1 MSLHVVVVGAGI
13 VGAATAIELLR
24 DGCQV
29 TIIEPGIPGGEQAA
43 SYGNGAWLS
52 PSSVVPMSMPGLW
65 KKVPGFLL
73 DPLGPLTIRWKSLPT
88 LVPWL
93 VRFILSGST
102 VSRVEKTARALSAL
116 LADAPSRHAAL
127 AREAGV
133 PHLIEQRGL
142 LYVYPERAA
151 FESEALAWR
160 LRRDNGIH
168 WIELEGDELYRREP
182 TLDRRYRF
190 GALVEAGAHCVD
202 PGEYVAALVRHAQ
215 SLGATLCRARATGFD
230 VQDGRL
236 AAVLTDQGAITCDRA
251 VIAAGIRSRE
261 LAKAAGDRVSLES
274 ERGYHVVI
282 TDPEVAPKTPVM
294 PSDGKMA
301 NTLTTGGLRASG
313 QVELASVDAPPNW
326 KRADVL
332 LNHLRRT
339 YPALPREIAA
349 DRIKYWMG
357 HRPSTS
363 DGLPVIGPASATSD
377 IIHAFG
383 HGHVGLASAPMT
395 ALLVAEII
403 GERTPSVPITA
414 YSASRF

>member
-1 MSLHVVVVGAGI
+1 
-13 VGAATAIELLR
+13 
-24 DGCQV
+24 
-29 TIIEPGIPGGEQAA
+29 
-43 SYGNGAWLS
+43 
-52 PSSVVPMSMPGLW
+52 
-65 KKVPGFLL
+65 
-73 DPLGPLTIRWKSLPT
+73 
-88 LVPWL
+88 
-93 VRFILSGST
+93 
-102 VSRVEKTARALSAL
+102 LSAL
-116 LADAPSRHAAL
+116 LADAPSRHGAL

-142 LYVYPERAA
+142 LYVYPERTA

-160 LRRDNGIH
+160 LRRDNGVR
-168 WIELEGDELYRREP
+168 WIELAGDELYQREP
-182 TLDRRYRF
+182 ALDRCYRF

-215 SLGATLCRARATGFD
+215 SLGAPLCRARATGFD
-230 VQDGRL
+230 IRDGKL
-236 AAVLTDQGAITCDRA
+236 AAVLIDQGAITCDRA

-261 LAKAAGDRVSLES
+261 LAKAAGDRVNLES

-301 NTLTTGGLRASG
+301 NTLTAGGLRASG

-326 KRADVL
+326 ERAAVL
-332 LNHLRRT
+332 LKHLRRT
-339 YPALPREIAA
+339 YPALQRDIAA
-349 DRIKYWMG
+349 DRVKYWMG
-357 HRPSTS
+357 HRPSTP
-363 DGLPVIGPASATSD
+363 DGLPGIGPASATSD

-395 ALLVAEII
+395 ARLVAEII
-403 GERTPSVPITA
+403 GERTPSIPIFA